1 VGWFGVDEDYLTN
14 MEIPLVAG
22 QFFAPERSLQN
33 KDLIVI
39 NSEAVKQFHFA
50 SPNDALGQQ
59 LISQSDSSRKTIIGV
74 VSDYNHRDLTREISP
89 MTLTYDPDRISLLQV
104 RFTGNY
110 QEASKVVEKAWAAVN
125 PGLKVDYHEV
135 QTEIKQFYE
144 IVFGD
149 LVSILGVVAFLAIL
163 ISCLGLLGMA
173 TYTTETRLKEIAI
186 RKILGSSGR
195 SIVVL
200 LSKGFIGVLISA
212 IGLGVP
218 LAYFVN
224 NLWMELIAY
233 HTTMTLWVII
243 QGVLILMLFALL
255 TVASQTIRALF
266 VNPVDNLRNE

>member
-1 VGWFGVDEDYLTN
+1 
-14 MEIPLVAG
+14 
-22 QFFAPERSLQN
+22 
-33 KDLIVI
+33 
-39 NSEAVKQFHFA
+39 
-50 SPNDALGQQ
+50 
-59 LISQSDSSRKTIIGV
+59 
-74 VSDYNHRDLTREISP
+74 
-89 MTLTYDPDRISLLQV
+89 
-104 RFTGNY
+104 
-110 QEASKVVEKAWAAVN
+110 
-125 PGLKVDYHEV
+125 
-135 QTEIKQFYE
+135 
-144 IVFGD
+144 
-149 LVSILGVVAFLAIL
+149 
-163 ISCLGLLGMA
+163 MA